1 MLRIIG
7 REFPLFA
14 TFFFSSLGFGGM
26 QMARPLF
33 SASLGANMTMIAFVS
48 TASAFALLIGSP
60 VAGWLTDR
68 WGRRP
73 LVIVGL
79 GVRVL
84 TGFTSFFATSYE
96 QFLMMEF
103 IGSLGL
109 AFWNTGV
116 NVIVADVISPENRGR
131 AIALRTASQRLGIL
145 CGPLIA
151 GVLAFN
157 YGLPS
162 IFLLNAGTKLIALLI
177 FAKYIAETRPV
188 VDRSARPVATA
199 AATAPRPPLALFLR
213 RPFLVLGF
221 TNFVIYLMS
230 QGGAFESLFPVHVT
244 QAAGLSTVEIG
255 YGLSLL
261 NLVSFLISFPG
272 GVLTDRNGRKAVLL
286 PGMVLLGLGTL
297 LLAGISDYWMVIMA
311 LFVIGMGDG
320 LSSGAVLVLAMDLA
334 PPQHRGV
341 FLGVWGFIE
350 RSGGVM
356 APIVMGAIAQGFGIP
371 AAFTTVTAC
380 MLVAAAVMGLFGP
393 ETRARG
399 QAAPAR

>member
-7 REFPLFA
+7 REFPLFV
-14 TFFFSSLGFGGM
+14 TFYFSSLGFGGM

-33 SASLGANMTMIAFVS
+33 SASMGADLTMIAFVS
-48 TASAFALLIGSP
+48 TASAFAGLIGSP
-60 VAGWLTDR
+60 VAGALTDR

-73 LVIVGL
+73 LVIIGL

-96 QFLMMEF
+96 QFLVMEF

-116 NVIVADVISPENRGR
+116 SVIVADVISPENRGR

-151 GVLAFN
+151 GVLAFHF
-157 YGLPS
+157 GLTS

-188 VDRSARPVATA
+188 QAKAVPGAAA
-199 AATAPRPPLALFLR
+199 AATAVRPPLTVFLQ

-221 TNFVIYLMS
+221 TNFIIYLMS

-244 QAAGLSTVEIG
+244 SVAGLSTVEIG

-261 NLVSFLISFPG
+261 NLISFLISFPG
-272 GVLTDRNGRKAVLL
+272 GAVTDRVGRKAVLL
-286 PGMVLLGLGTL
+286 PGMLLLGLGTF
-297 LLAGISDYWMVIMA
+297 LLAGISDYWMVMVA

-320 LSSGAVLVLAMDLA
+320 LSSGAVLVLAMDMA

-350 RSGGVM
+350 RSGGVL
-356 APIVMGAIAQGFGIP
+356 APIVMGAIAQAFGIP
-371 AAFTTVTAC
+371 AAFTAVTGC
-380 MLVAAAVMGLFGP
+380 MVVAAVVMGLFGP
-393 ETRARG
+393 ETWVRRPVTP
-399 QAAPAR
+399 AA

>member
-7 REFPLFA
+7 REFPLFV
-14 TFFFSSLGFGGM
+14 TFYFSSLGFGGM

-33 SASLGANMTMIAFVS
+33 SASMGADMTMIAFVS
-48 TASAFALLIGSP
+48 TASAFAGLIGSP
-60 VAGWLTDR
+60 VAGALTDR

-73 LVIVGL
+73 LVIFGL

-96 QFLMMEF
+96 QFLAMEF
-103 IGSLGL
+103 VGSLGL

-116 NVIVADVISPENRGR
+116 SVIVADVISPENRGR

-151 GVLAFN
+151 GVLAFHF
-157 YGLPS
+157 GLTS

-188 VDRSARPVATA
+188 QAKAVPGTA
-199 AATAPRPPLALFLR
+199 AVAPAPRPPLSVFLQ

-221 TNFVIYLMS
+221 TNFIIYLMS

-244 QAAGLSTVEIG
+244 RVAGLSTVEIG

-261 NLVSFLISFPG
+261 NLISFLVSFPG
-272 GVLTDRNGRKAVLL
+272 GTVTDRVGRKAVLL
-286 PGMVLLGLGTL
+286 PGMLLLGLGTF
-297 LLAGISDYWMVIMA
+297 LLAGISDYWMVMVA

-320 LSSGAVLVLAMDLA
+320 LSSGAVLVLAMDMA

-350 RSGGVM
+350 RSGGVL
-356 APIVMGAIAQGFGIP
+356 APVAMGAVAQAFSIP
-371 AAFTTVTAC
+371 AAFTTVTGC
-380 MLVAAAVMGLFGP
+380 MVVAAVVMGLFGP
-393 ETRARG
+393 ETRVRRPV
-399 QAAPAR
+399 APAG

>member
-26 QMARPLF
+26 LMARPLF

-48 TASAFALLIGSP
+48 TASALALLIGSP
-60 VAGWLTDR
+60 IAGWLTDR

-96 QFLMMEF
+96 QFLVMEF

-157 YGLPS
+157 YGLTS

-177 FAKYIAETRPV
+177 FAKFIAETRPV
-188 VDRSARPVATA
+188 RDRSGLA
-199 AATAPRPPLALFLR
+199 AAAASPPARLPLSMFLR

-244 QAAGLSTVEIG
+244 NAAGLSTVEIG

-261 NLVSFLISFPG
+261 NLISFLISFPG
-272 GVLTDRNGRKAVLL
+272 GVLTDRKGRKAALL
-286 PGMVLLGLGTL
+286 PGMLLLGLGTF
-297 LLAGISDYWMVIMA
+297 LLAGISDYWMVLAA

-320 LSSGAVLVLAMDLA
+320 LSTGATLVLAMDMA

-341 FLGVWGFIE
+341 FLGIWGFIE
-350 RSGGVM
+350 RSGGVI
-356 APIVMGAIAQGFGIP
+356 APVVMGAIAQGFGIP

-380 MLVAAAVMGLFGP
+380 MLVAFAVMGLFGP
-393 ETRARG
+393 ETRVRG